1 MTANMS
7 HYITTKTAQHSTTHP
22 PDGAQDGPD
31 DGVADCGGV
40 DEVGAQEAPQVAAYH
55 TKPTTPLGEKTRR
68 QAGTA
73 ERHIA

>member
-55 TKPTTPLGEKTRR
+55 TTSNQPHHWVRKLGGKQGQQRD
-68 QAGTA
+68 
-73 ERHIA
+73 I